1 MKVRKAVIPAA
12 GLGTRF
18 LPATKAMAKEMLPLI
33 DVPVIQLVVEEAVKA
48 GIEDILIITGRGK
61 RPIEDHF
68 DKAYE
73 LEDVLR
79 RKGHRKLAEQ
89 VESIAAMADIHFIRQ
104 KEPLGLG
111 HAVLRARQHVGDE
124 PFALLLGD
132 EVFAGRAGE
141 PQCLGELVRRFEA
154 IGHSVLG
161 IQEVAEAEVG
171 RYGIV
176 DIEQAPA
183 LQEGALREVAASG
196 ALQGSAAAS
205 AGRGLFPG
213 EPTVFRVRDLVEKP
227 DRAKAPSRMAIVGRY
242 VLEPAIFDY
251 LERTKPGAG
260 GEIQLTDALKAMKGD
275 RPIYASRF
283 SSRRFDVGDKPGYV
297 ATLVHFALARPELA
311 GALVGGL
318 LSELDK
324 LPAADRERLRR
335 ALN

>member
-1 MKVRKAVIPAA
+1 MNPTKPAKVRKAVIPAA

-33 DVPVIQLVVEEAVKA
+33 DVPVIQLVVEEAVRA

-68 DKAYE
+68 DKSYE

-79 RKGHRKLAEQ
+79 RKGNKKLAEQ
-89 VESIAAMADIHFIRQ
+89 VEFIAAMADIHFIRQ

-132 EVFAGRAGE
+132 EVFEGRAGGA
-141 PQCLGELVRRFEA
+141 QCLGELVGRFEA

-161 IQEVAEAEVG
+161 VQEVPEAEVS

-176 DIEQAPA
+176 DIEEAPA
-183 LQEGALREVAASG
+183 AREAA
-196 ALQGSAAAS
+196 ATSARAAS
-205 AGRGLFPG
+205 AGHELFASDPAF
-213 EPTVFRVRDLVEKP
+213 FRVRDLVEKP
-227 DRAKAPSRMAIVGRY
+227 KPADAPSRMAIVGRY
-242 VLEPAIFDY
+242 VLEPAIFDF

-260 GEIQLTDALKAMKGD
+260 GEIQLTDALRAMKGEH
-275 RPIYASRF
+275 PIYASRF

-297 ATLVHFALARPELA
+297 ATIVHFALARPE
-311 GALVGGL
+311 
-318 LSELDK
+318 
-324 LPAADRERLRR
+324 
-335 ALN
+335 

>member
-1 MKVRKAVIPAA
+1 MTSNKAARIRKAVIPAA

-68 DKAYE
+68 DKSYE

-79 RKGHRKLAEQ
+79 RKGHRRLVEQ

-111 HAVLRARQHVGDE
+111 HAVLRARRHVGDE

-132 EVFAGRAGE
+132 EVFEGREGG
-141 PQCLGELVRRFEA
+141 PPCLGELVGRFEA
-154 IGHSVLG
+154 LGHSVLAV
-161 IQEVAEAEVG
+161 QEVPESEVS

-176 DIEQAPA
+176 DVDESP
-183 LQEGALREVAASG
+183 ALREAAATG
-196 ALQGSAAAS
+196 AAPGASAAPAM
-205 AGRGLFPG
+205 AGT
-213 EPTVFRVRDLVEKP
+213 PTGPAVFRVRDMVEKP
-227 DRAKAPSRMAIVGRY
+227 PRDEAPSRMAIVGRY
-242 VLEPAIFDY
+242 VLEPAVFDY
-251 LERTKPGAG
+251 LEKTEPGAG
-260 GEIQLTDALKAMKGD
+260 GEIQLTDALRAMMAD
-275 RPIYASRF
+275 HPVFASRF
-283 SSRRFDVGDKPGYV
+283 SGQRFDVGDKPGYV

-311 GALVGGL
+311 AAFAGAL
-318 LSELDK
+318 LSELDR
-324 LPAADRERLRR
+324 LSAADRERLRR
-335 ALN
+335 ALG